1 MALKDVLE
9 DKKKKRTITIV
20 GTIVI
25 ILVTAGVFAYEASSI
40 EVKEPPSGEMA
51 TEEPTT
57 TTEGTI
63 VNETGGYHD
72 ERTGTVPGSGPGG
85 IISEDRP
92 NQEFEPFPVN
102 PGAKRLVVTV
112 SSDKD
117 IDLHIIDPDGNVVA
131 SSATHETT
139 ETVEIRNPS
148 PAGEWNADIL
158 HWSIVPIPFNSADY
172 YIVIDVYYD

>member
-40 EVKEPPSGEMA
+40 EVKEPPSGGMA

-57 TTEGTI
+57 TTPAAA
-63 VNETGGYHD
+63 NETGDYHD

-85 IISEDRP
+85 IIDEDRP

>member
-40 EVKEPPSGEMA
+40 EVKEVKEP
-51 TEEPTT
+51 EEPTT

-63 VNETGGYHD
+63 VNETGDYHD